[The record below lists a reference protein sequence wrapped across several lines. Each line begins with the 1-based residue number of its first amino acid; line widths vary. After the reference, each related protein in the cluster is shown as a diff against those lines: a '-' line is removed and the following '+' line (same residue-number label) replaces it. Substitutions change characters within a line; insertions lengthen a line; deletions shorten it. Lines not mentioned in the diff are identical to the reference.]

1 MILHPARHHFSTILA
16 SNSVTF
22 LELILAS
29 ISDTVLDALGCQNGS
44 NLDPKIDEK
53 SLQKHIR
60 KNIEKKT
67 RFEEPRGTQGRVRS
81 NVAAAHPPSHS
92 PLELNAINP
101 NVHRAEGAL
110 SVIRTR
116 KCPPFRTIPR

>member
-44 NLDPKIDEK
+44 NLGPKINEN

-67 RFEEPRGTQGRVRS
+67 RFEEPRGTQGRVRPTWLR
-81 NVAAAHPPSHS
+81 PPPLTS
-92 PLELNAINP
+92 PLELNAMRP

-110 SVIRTR
+110 SVILH
-116 KCPPFRTIPR
+116 PLLNW